1 MVNKKK
7 DLEKTMKT
15 QTFNNHPNMLEDL
28 SKEFNGNNIYGLE
41 YILDEFDEKKGAS
54 KSINN
59 DSANTDWFGLSD
71 LCI

>member
-1 MVNKKK
+1 MANKNK

-15 QTFNNHPNMLEDL
+15 QTFNNYPNMLEDL

-41 YILDEFDEKKGAS
+41 YILDEFDEKKGAR